1 VKRTDSGSVGGT
13 DFSFEKGSASNV
25 EVTWNDRLRDFWEE
39 FIYKPGVVAWDDW
52 RTRVGLFI
60 TLFFVFMGTVG
71 ATFYR
76 EPSTNQVPRSVA
88 PLQNT
93 EYILGTTP
101 LGEDVLAKIIHATP
115 DILMMITAGA
125 IWATG
130 LAVLIGVLAGYKGG
144 LTDRILTSL
153 SDVAMSIPGLPLIMV
168 LLVAM
173 EPSNPLIIGAVITI
187 NYWAG
192 LGRGLRS
199 QVLTLRDEP
208 YVEASRTMGVGTL
221 RIMFKDIIPN
231 LMPFVLV
238 NFVHAA
244 RYVIFQA
251 VALYYLGILPSGT
264 SNWGIML
271 DQAVN
276 SYGALFS
283 LSGAYLV
290 FIPTMAIL
298 LLTLGLIL
306 LAQGTDRIFN
316 PRVRTRLAGESEST
330 EEEGDDPVVTGG
342 V

>member
-1 VKRTDSGSVGGT
+1 MKRTDSGSVGGA
-13 DFSFEKGSASNV
+13 DFSFEKDSASNV

-39 FIYKPGVVAWDDW
+39 FIYKPGIVAWDDW
-52 RTRVGLFI
+52 RTRVGFVI
-60 TLFFVFMGTVG
+60 TMFFVMMGTVG
-71 ATFYR
+71 ASFYR
-76 EPSTNQVPRSVA
+76 EPATNQVPRSEA
-88 PLQNT
+88 PFQNPD
-93 EYILGTTP
+93 YILGTTP

-115 DILMMITAGA
+115 DILMMVTAGA

-144 LTDRILTSL
+144 MTDRVLTSL

-168 LLVAM
+168 LLVSI
-173 EPSNPLIIGAVITI
+173 EPTNPLIIGATITI

-283 LSGAYLV
+283 LRGAYLV
-290 FIPTMAIL
+290 LIPTMAIL

-330 EEEGDDPVVTGG
+330 EEEADERVAGG
-342 V
+342 F

>member
-1 VKRTDSGSVGGT
+1 
-13 DFSFEKGSASNV
+13 
-25 EVTWNDRLRDFWEE
+25 
-39 FIYKPGVVAWDDW
+39 
-52 RTRVGLFI
+52 
-60 TLFFVFMGTVG
+60 
-71 ATFYR
+71 
-76 EPSTNQVPRSVA
+76 
-88 PLQNT
+88 
-93 EYILGTTP
+93 
-101 LGEDVLAKIIHATP
+101 
-115 DILMMITAGA
+115 MITSGA

-130 LAVLIGVLAGYKGG
+130 LALLIGVLAGYKGG
-144 LTDRILTSL
+144 TTDRVITSL

-168 LLVAM
+168 LLVSF
-173 EPSNPLIIGAVITI
+173 EPTNPIVIGAIITI

-199 QVLTLRDEP
+199 QVLTLRDES

-238 NFVHAA
+238 NFVFAA
-244 RYVIFQA
+244 RYVIFTA
-251 VALYYLGILPSGT
+251 VGLYYLGILPSNS
-264 SNWGIML
+264 SNWGIFL

-276 SYGALFS
+276 RYGALFS
-283 LSGAYLV
+283 LEGAYLV

-306 LAQGTDRIFN
+306 LAQGMDRIFN

-330 EEEGDDPVVTGG
+330 EEDADEEPVIMGG